1 MAECERNSVTLH
13 AISITDCS
21 VSMKKFATILKPL
34 MPVLAAAYGLGIIY
48 LTALPM
54 ADGDESLGSQVLC
67 WIITLGAIALTFF
80 IVKRVE
86 PKVFLEARQFSMK
99 WPIFPVVAGLLL
111 MVPLWLVVQ
120 GYLVYGFTSLINT
133 VRLEPIAFTPDEIRE
148 DLLASVHAVL
158 LAPVLEELCYRQLA
172 ISPFR
177 RRGAQI
183 AVCMVMAVLF
193 GILHVRNFFG
203 SFLAATLFG
212 LVFIWS
218 RNIWYAVLLHAG
230 SNLTATLVGVYC
242 VFGLGEGQMSKI
254 PVIFMPDAKFSIACV
269 VLAIAGLFLLKRKL
283 PQKSG
288 T

>member
-1 MAECERNSVTLH
+1 MQ

-21 VSMKKFATILKPL
+21 VSMKKLATILKPL

-86 PKVFLEARQFSMK
+86 PKVFPEARQFSMK

-111 MVPLWLVVQ
+111 MAPLWLVVQ
-120 GYLVYGFTSLINT
+120 GYLVYGFTSLIDT

-193 GILHVRNFFG
+193 GIPHVRNFFG

-230 SNLTATLVGVYC
+230 SNLTATLFGVYC
-242 VFGLGEGQMSKI
+242 VFGLGEVQMSKI
-254 PVIFMPDAKFSIACV
+254 PVIFMPDAKSTIACV

-288 T
+288 TLNTESLT

>member
-1 MAECERNSVTLH
+1 
-13 AISITDCS
+13 
-21 VSMKKFATILKPL
+21 MKKLATILKPL

-67 WIITLGAIALTFF
+67 WIITLGAIALTLF
-80 IVKRVE
+80 IVRRVE
-86 PKVFLEARQFSMK
+86 PKVFPEARQFSMK

-111 MVPLWLVVQ
+111 MAPLWSVVEE
-120 GYLVYGFTSLINT
+120 YLVYGFSSLMNT
-133 VRLEPIAFTPDEIRE
+133 VQLEPIAFTPDEIRE

-193 GILHVRNFFG
+193 GIPHVRNFLG

-242 VFGLGEGQMSKI
+242 VFGLGEVQMSKI

-269 VLAIAGLFLLKRKL
+269 VLAIAGLFLLKRKHS
-283 PQKSG
+283 QKSG

>member
-1 MAECERNSVTLH
+1 
-13 AISITDCS
+13 
-21 VSMKKFATILKPL
+21 MKKLATILKPL

-86 PKVFLEARQFSMK
+86 PKVFPEARQFSMK
-99 WPIFPVVAGLLL
+99 WPIFPVVVGLLL
-111 MVPLWLVVQ
+111 MAPLWSVVEE
-120 GYLVYGFTSLINT
+120 YLVYGFTSLINT
-133 VRLEPIAFTPDEIRE
+133 VRLEPIAFTPDVIRE

-183 AVCMVMAVLF
+183 AVCMVMALLF
-193 GILHVRNFFG
+193 GIFHVRNFFG

-212 LVFIWS
+212 LVFVWS

-230 SNLTATLVGVYC
+230 SNLTATSFGVYC

-288 T
+288 TLNTESLT

>member
-1 MAECERNSVTLH
+1 MQ

-21 VSMKKFATILKPL
+21 VSMKKLATILKPL

-86 PKVFLEARQFSMK
+86 PKVFPEARQFSMK

-111 MVPLWLVVQ
+111 MAPLWSVVQ

-230 SNLTATLVGVYC
+230 SNLTATLFGVYC
-242 VFGLGEGQMSKI
+242 VFGLGEVQMSKI
-254 PVIFMPDAKFSIACV
+254 PVIFMPDAKSTIACV

>member
-1 MAECERNSVTLH
+1 
-13 AISITDCS
+13 
-21 VSMKKFATILKPL
+21 MKKFATILKPL

-86 PKVFLEARQFSMK
+86 PKVFPEARQFSMK

-111 MVPLWLVVQ
+111 MAPLWSVVQ

-183 AVCMVMAVLF
+183 AVCMVMALLF

-212 LVFIWS
+212 LVFVWS

-242 VFGLGEGQMSKI
+242 VFGLGEVQMSKI

-269 VLAIAGLFLLKRKL
+269 VLAIAGLFLLKRKHS
-283 PQKSG
+283 QKSG

>member
-1 MAECERNSVTLH
+1 MQ

-21 VSMKKFATILKPL
+21 VSMKKLATILKPL

-86 PKVFLEARQFSMK
+86 PKVFPEARQFSMK

-111 MVPLWLVVQ
+111 MTPLWVVVKE
-120 GYLVYGFTSLINT
+120 YIVYGFTSLIDT

-212 LVFIWS
+212 LVFVWS

-242 VFGLGEGQMSKI
+242 VFGLGEVQMSKI
-254 PVIFMPDAKFSIACV
+254 PVIFMPDAKFAVASV
-269 VLAIAGLFLLKRKL
+269 VLAIAGLFLLKRKQS
-283 PQKSG
+283 QKLG
-288 T
+288 TLNTESLT

>member
-1 MAECERNSVTLH
+1 
-13 AISITDCS
+13 
-21 VSMKKFATILKPL
+21 MKKFATILKPL

-86 PKVFLEARQFSMK
+86 PKVFPEARQFSMK

-111 MVPLWLVVQ
+111 MAPLWSVVQ
-120 GYLVYGFTSLINT
+120 EYLVYGFTSLIDT

-193 GILHVRNFFG
+193 GIPHVRNFFG

-230 SNLTATLVGVYC
+230 SILPATLFGVYC
-242 VFGLGEGQMSKI
+242 VFGLGEFQMSKI
-254 PVIFMPDAKFSIACV
+254 PVIFMPDAKFTIASV
-269 VLAIAGLFLLKRKL
+269 VLAIAGLFLLKRKHS
-283 PQKSG
+283 QKSG

>member
-1 MAECERNSVTLH
+1 MQ

-21 VSMKKFATILKPL
+21 VSMKKLATILKPL

-86 PKVFLEARQFSMK
+86 PKVFPEARQFSMK

-111 MVPLWLVVQ
+111 MAPLWLVVQ
-120 GYLVYGFTSLINT
+120 GYLVYGFTSLIDT

-203 SFLAATLFG
+203 SFLAAMLFG
-212 LVFIWS
+212 LVFVWS

-242 VFGLGEGQMSKI
+242 VFGLGEVQMSKI
-254 PVIFMPDAKFSIACV
+254 PVIFMPDAKSTIACV

>member
-1 MAECERNSVTLH
+1 MQ

-21 VSMKKFATILKPL
+21 VSMKKLATILKPL

-86 PKVFLEARQFSMK
+86 PKVFPEARQFSMK

-111 MVPLWLVVQ
+111 MAPLWLVVQ
-120 GYLVYGFTSLINT
+120 EYLVYGFTSLINT

-183 AVCMVMAVLF
+183 AVCMVMALLF

-212 LVFIWS
+212 LVFVWS

-242 VFGLGEGQMSKI
+242 VFGLGEFQMSKI
-254 PVIFMPDAKFSIACV
+254 PVIFIPDAKFAVASV
-269 VLAIAGLFLLKRKL
+269 VLAIAGLFLLKRKQS
-283 PQKSG
+283 QKSG

>member
-1 MAECERNSVTLH
+1 MQ

-21 VSMKKFATILKPL
+21 VSMKKLATILKPL

-48 LTALPM
+48 LTALPL

-86 PKVFLEARQFSMK
+86 PKVFPEARQFSMK

-111 MVPLWLVVQ
+111 MAPLWSVVQ

-212 LVFIWS
+212 LVFVWS

-242 VFGLGEGQMSKI
+242 VFGLGEVQMSKI
-254 PVIFMPDAKFSIACV
+254 PVIFMSDAKFTIACV

-283 PQKSG
+283 PQESG

>member
-1 MAECERNSVTLH
+1 MQ

-86 PKVFLEARQFSMK
+86 PKVFPEARQFSMK

-111 MVPLWLVVQ
+111 MAPLWSVVQ
-120 GYLVYGFTSLINT
+120 EYLVYGFTSLINT

-183 AVCMVMAVLF
+183 AVCMVMALLF

-212 LVFIWS
+212 LVFVWS

-242 VFGLGEGQMSKI
+242 VFGLGEVQMSKI
-254 PVIFMPDAKFSIACV
+254 PVIFMPDAKFTIASV
-269 VLAIAGLFLLKRKL
+269 VLAIAGLFLLKRKQS
-283 PQKSG
+283 QKSG

>member
-1 MAECERNSVTLH
+1 
-13 AISITDCS
+13 
-21 VSMKKFATILKPL
+21 MKKLATILKPL

-86 PKVFLEARQFSMK
+86 PKVFPEARQFSMK

-111 MVPLWLVVQ
+111 MTPLWVVVKE
-120 GYLVYGFTSLINT
+120 YIVYGFTSLIDT

-212 LVFIWS
+212 LVFVWS

-242 VFGLGEGQMSKI
+242 VFGLGEVQMSKI
-254 PVIFMPDAKFSIACV
+254 PVIFMPDAKFAVASV
-269 VLAIAGLFLLKRKL
+269 VLAIAGLFLLKRKQS
-283 PQKSG
+283 QKLG
-288 T
+288 TLNTESLT

>member
-1 MAECERNSVTLH
+1 MQ

-86 PKVFLEARQFSMK
+86 PKVFPEARQFSMK
-99 WPIFPVVAGLLL
+99 WPIFPIVAGLLL
-111 MVPLWLVVQ
+111 MAPLWSVVQ

-183 AVCMVMAVLF
+183 AVCMVMALLF

-242 VFGLGEGQMSKI
+242 VFGLGEVQMSKI
-254 PVIFMPDAKFSIACV
+254 PVIVMPDAKFTIACV
-269 VLAIAGLFLLKRKL
+269 VLAIAGLFLLKRKHNK
-283 PQKSG
+283 KSG

>member
-1 MAECERNSVTLH
+1 MQ

-86 PKVFLEARQFSMK
+86 PKVFPEARQFSMK

-111 MVPLWLVVQ
+111 MAPLWSVVQ

-183 AVCMVMAVLF
+183 AVCIVMALLF

-203 SFLAATLFG
+203 SFLAAMLFG

-230 SNLTATLVGVYC
+230 SNLTATLFGVYC
-242 VFGLGEGQMSKI
+242 VFGLGEVQMSKI
-254 PVIFMPDAKFSIACV
+254 PVIFMPDAKSTIACV

>member
-1 MAECERNSVTLH
+1 
-13 AISITDCS
+13 
-21 VSMKKFATILKPL
+21 MKKLATILKPL
-34 MPVLAAAYGLGIIY
+34 MPILAAAYGLGVIY
-48 LTALPM
+48 LTALPT

-86 PKVFLEARQFSMK
+86 PKVFPEARQFSMK
-99 WPIFPVVAGLLL
+99 WPIFPIVAGLLL
-111 MVPLWLVVQ
+111 MAPLWLVVKE
-120 GYLVYGFTSLINT
+120 YLVYGFTSLINT

-193 GILHVRNFFG
+193 GIPHVRNFFG

-230 SNLTATLVGVYC
+230 SNLTATLFGVYC
-242 VFGLGEGQMSKI
+242 MFGLGEVQMSKI
-254 PVIFMPDAKFSIACV
+254 PVFFMPDAKFSIACV

>member
-1 MAECERNSVTLH
+1 MQ

-21 VSMKKFATILKPL
+21 VSMKKLATILKPL

-86 PKVFLEARQFSMK
+86 PKVFPEARQFSMK

-111 MVPLWLVVQ
+111 MAPLWLVVQ
-120 GYLVYGFTSLINT
+120 EYLVYGFSSLMNT
-133 VRLEPIAFTPDEIRE
+133 VQLEPIAFTSDEIRE

-183 AVCMVMAVLF
+183 AVCMVMALLF

-212 LVFIWS
+212 LVFVWS
-218 RNIWYAVLLHAG
+218 RNIWCAVLLHAG
-230 SNLTATLVGVYC
+230 SNLTATLFGVYC
-242 VFGLGEGQMSKI
+242 VFGLGEFQMSKI
-254 PVIFMPDAKFSIACV
+254 PVFFMPDAKFTIACV
-269 VLAIAGLFLLKRKL
+269 VLAIAGLFLLKRKHS
-283 PQKSG
+283 QKSG

>member
-1 MAECERNSVTLH
+1 MQ

-21 VSMKKFATILKPL
+21 VSMKKLATILKPL

-86 PKVFLEARQFSMK
+86 PKVFPEARQFSMK

-111 MVPLWLVVQ
+111 MAPLWLVVQ
-120 GYLVYGFTSLINT
+120 EYLVYGFTSLINT

-212 LVFIWS
+212 LVFVWS

-242 VFGLGEGQMSKI
+242 VFGLGEVQMSKI

-269 VLAIAGLFLLKRKL
+269 VLAIAGLFLLKRKQ

>member
-1 MAECERNSVTLH
+1 MQ

-21 VSMKKFATILKPL
+21 VSMKKLATILKPL

-86 PKVFLEARQFSMK
+86 PKVFPEARQFSMK

-111 MVPLWLVVQ
+111 MAPLWLVVQ
-120 GYLVYGFTSLINT
+120 EYLVYGFTSLINT

-183 AVCMVMAVLF
+183 AVCMVMALLF

-212 LVFIWS
+212 LVFVWS

-242 VFGLGEGQMSKI
+242 VFGLGEVQMSKI

>member
-1 MAECERNSVTLH
+1 MQ

-21 VSMKKFATILKPL
+21 VSMKKLATILKPL
-34 MPVLAAAYGLGIIY
+34 IPVLAAAYGLGIIY

-86 PKVFLEARQFSMK
+86 PKVFPEARQFSMK

-111 MVPLWLVVQ
+111 MTPLWVVVKE
-120 GYLVYGFTSLINT
+120 YIVYGFTSLIDT

-212 LVFIWS
+212 LVFVWS

-230 SNLTATLVGVYC
+230 SNLTATLFGVYC
-242 VFGLGEGQMSKI
+242 VFGLGEVQMSKI
-254 PVIFMPDAKFSIACV
+254 PVIFMPDAKFAVASV
-269 VLAIAGLFLLKRKL
+269 VLAIAGLFLLKRKQS
-283 PQKSG
+283 QKLG
-288 T
+288 TLNTESLT

>member
-1 MAECERNSVTLH
+1 
-13 AISITDCS
+13 
-21 VSMKKFATILKPL
+21 MKKLATILKPL

-86 PKVFLEARQFSMK
+86 PKVFPEARQFSMK

-111 MVPLWLVVQ
+111 MAPLWLVVQ

-183 AVCMVMAVLF
+183 AVCMVMALLF

-212 LVFIWS
+212 LVFVWS

-242 VFGLGEGQMSKI
+242 VFGLGEVQMSKI
-254 PVIFMPDAKFSIACV
+254 PVIFMPDAKSTIACV

>member
-1 MAECERNSVTLH
+1 MQ

-21 VSMKKFATILKPL
+21 VSMKKLATILKPL

-67 WIITLGAIALTFF
+67 WIITLGAIALTLF

-86 PKVFLEARQFSMK
+86 PKVFPEARQFSMK

-111 MVPLWLVVQ
+111 MAPLWLVVQ

-242 VFGLGEGQMSKI
+242 VFGLGEFQMSKI
-254 PVIFMPDAKFSIACV
+254 PVIFIPDAKFAVASV
-269 VLAIAGLFLLKRKL
+269 VLAIAGLFLLKRKQS
-283 PQKSG
+283 QKLG
-288 T
+288 TLNTESLT

>member
-1 MAECERNSVTLH
+1 MQ

-86 PKVFLEARQFSMK
+86 PKVFPEARQFSMK
-99 WPIFPVVAGLLL
+99 WPIFPIVAGLLL
-111 MVPLWLVVQ
+111 MAPLWSVVQ
-120 GYLVYGFTSLINT
+120 EYLVYGFTSLINT

-158 LAPVLEELCYRQLA
+158 LAPVLEELCYRQQA

-183 AVCMVMAVLF
+183 AVCMVMALLF

-242 VFGLGEGQMSKI
+242 VFGLGEVQMSKI
-254 PVIFMPDAKFSIACV
+254 PVIVMPDAKFTIACV
-269 VLAIAGLFLLKRKL
+269 VLAIAGLFLLKRKHNK
-283 PQKSG
+283 KSG

>member
-1 MAECERNSVTLH
+1 MQ

-21 VSMKKFATILKPL
+21 VSMKKLATILKPL

-86 PKVFLEARQFSMK
+86 PKVFPEARQFSMK

-111 MVPLWLVVQ
+111 MAPLWLVVQ
-120 GYLVYGFTSLINT
+120 EYLVYGFTSLINT

-183 AVCMVMAVLF
+183 AVCMVMALLF

-212 LVFIWS
+212 LVFVWS

-242 VFGLGEGQMSKI
+242 VFGLGEVQMSKI
-254 PVIFMPDAKFSIACV
+254 PVIFMPDAKLTIASV
-269 VLAIAGLFLLKRKL
+269 VLAIAGLFLLKRKHS
-283 PQKSG
+283 QKSG
-288 T
+288 TLNTESLT

>member
-1 MAECERNSVTLH
+1 
-13 AISITDCS
+13 
-21 VSMKKFATILKPL
+21 MKKLATILKPL

-54 ADGDESLGSQVLC
+54 ADGDESLESQVLC

-86 PKVFLEARQFSMK
+86 PKVFPEARQFSMK
-99 WPIFPVVAGLLL
+99 WPIFPIVAGLLL
-111 MVPLWLVVQ
+111 MAPLWSVVQ
-120 GYLVYGFTSLINT
+120 EYLVYGFTSLINT

-183 AVCMVMAVLF
+183 AVCMVMALLF

-218 RNIWYAVLLHAG
+218 RNIWYAILLHAG
-230 SNLTATLVGVYC
+230 HNLTATLLAVYC
-242 VFGLGEGQMSKI
+242 ASGLGELQMSKT
-254 PVIFMPDAKFSIACV
+254 PVIILPDTKVIIVSALTALI
-269 VLAIAGLFLLKRKL
+269 GLYLILNHKAL
-283 PQKSG
+283 DKSK
-288 T
+288 

>member
-1 MAECERNSVTLH
+1 MQ

-86 PKVFLEARQFSMK
+86 PKVFPEARQFSMK

-111 MVPLWLVVQ
+111 MAPLWSVVQ

-148 DLLASVHAVL
+148 DLLAGVHAVL

-212 LVFIWS
+212 LVFVWS

-242 VFGLGEGQMSKI
+242 VFGLGEFQMSKI
-254 PVIFMPDAKFSIACV
+254 PVIFMPDAKFTIASA

-288 T
+288 TLNTESLT

>member
-1 MAECERNSVTLH
+1 MQ

-21 VSMKKFATILKPL
+21 VSMKKLATILKPL

-86 PKVFLEARQFSMK
+86 PKVFPEARQFSMK

-111 MVPLWLVVQ
+111 MAPLWLVVQ

-183 AVCMVMAVLF
+183 AVCMVMALLF

-212 LVFIWS
+212 LVFVWS

-242 VFGLGEGQMSKI
+242 VFGLGEFQMSKI
-254 PVIFMPDAKFSIACV
+254 PVIFIPDAKFAVASV

>member
-1 MAECERNSVTLH
+1 MQ

-21 VSMKKFATILKPL
+21 VSMKKLATILKPL

-86 PKVFLEARQFSMK
+86 PKVFPEARQFSMK

-111 MVPLWLVVQ
+111 MAPLWLVVQ

-183 AVCMVMAVLF
+183 AVCMVMALLF

-212 LVFIWS
+212 LVFVWS

-242 VFGLGEGQMSKI
+242 VFGLGEVQMSKI
-254 PVIFMPDAKFSIACV
+254 PVIFMPDAKFTIACV
-269 VLAIAGLFLLKRKL
+269 VLAIAGLFLLKRKHS
-283 PQKSG
+283 QKSG

>member
-1 MAECERNSVTLH
+1 MAECERNSVTLQ

-21 VSMKKFATILKPL
+21 VSMKKLATILKPL

-48 LTALPM
+48 FTALPT
-54 ADGDESLGSQVLC
+54 ADGADSLGGNVLC
-67 WIITLGAIALTFF
+67 WIITLGAIVLTFF
-80 IVKRVE
+80 IVKRIE
-86 PKVFLEARQFSMK
+86 PKVFPEAKQFSMK
-99 WPIFPVVAGLLL
+99 WPVFPVVAGLLL
-111 MVPLWLVVQ
+111 IAPLWLIVQ
-120 GYLVYGFTSLINT
+120 EYLVYGFTSLIYT
-133 VRLEPIAFTPDEIRE
+133 VKLEPIAYTSDEIRE
-148 DLLASVHAVL
+148 DLLASVHAML

-193 GILHVRNFFG
+193 GIPHVRNFFG

-218 RNIWYAVLLHAG
+218 RNIWYAILLHAG
-230 SNLTATLVGVYC
+230 SNLSATLFAVYC
-242 VFGLGEGQMSKI
+242 MLGFGEVRMSKI
-254 PVIFMPDAKFSIACV
+254 PVIFMPDVKFTIACV
-269 VLAIAGLFLLKRKL
+269 VLAIAGVYLIKKKHTK
-283 PQKSG
+283 KSG

>member
-1 MAECERNSVTLH
+1 MFGIYEKACHYSETTDARPRCCLRTWYYLLDGIAHGGWRRVTRESGSLLDYH
-13 AISITDCS
+13 IGRHRVDLLYR
-21 VSMKKFATILKPL
+21 K
-34 MPVLAAAYGLGIIY
+34 GL
-48 LTALPM
+48 
-54 ADGDESLGSQVLC
+54 
-67 WIITLGAIALTFF
+67 
-80 IVKRVE
+80 E
-86 PKVFLEARQFSMK
+86 PKVFPEARQFSMK
-99 WPIFPVVAGLLL
+99 WPIFPIVAGLLL
-111 MVPLWLVVQ
+111 MAPLWLVVKE
-120 GYLVYGFTSLINT
+120 YLVYGFTSLINT

-148 DLLASVHAVL
+148 DLLASVHTVL

-193 GILHVRNFFG
+193 GIPHVRNFFG

-212 LVFIWS
+212 LVFVWS

-242 VFGLGEGQMSKI
+242 VFGLGEVQMSKI
-254 PVIFMPDAKFSIACV
+254 PVIFMPDAKFTIACV

-288 T
+288 TLNTESLT

>member
-1 MAECERNSVTLH
+1 MQ

-67 WIITLGAIALTFF
+67 WIFTLGAIALTFF

-86 PKVFLEARQFSMK
+86 PKVFPEARQFSMK

-111 MVPLWLVVQ
+111 MAPLWLVVQ

-193 GILHVRNFFG
+193 GIPHVRNLFG

-230 SNLTATLVGVYC
+230 SNLTATLFGVYC
-242 VFGLGEGQMSKI
+242 VFGLGEVQMSKI

>member
-1 MAECERNSVTLH
+1 MQ

-86 PKVFLEARQFSMK
+86 PKVFPEARQFSMK

-111 MVPLWLVVQ
+111 MAPLWLVVQ

-242 VFGLGEGQMSKI
+242 VFGLGEFQMSKI
-254 PVIFMPDAKFSIACV
+254 PVIFMPDAKFTIACV

-283 PQKSG
+283 SQKSG

>member
-1 MAECERNSVTLH
+1 MQ

-86 PKVFLEARQFSMK
+86 PKVFPEARQFSMK

-111 MVPLWLVVQ
+111 MAPLWLVVQ
-120 GYLVYGFTSLINT
+120 GYLVYGFTSLIDT

-230 SNLTATLVGVYC
+230 SNLTATLFGVYC
-242 VFGLGEGQMSKI
+242 VFGLGEFQMSKI
-254 PVIFMPDAKFSIACV
+254 PVIVMPDAKFTIACV

>member
-1 MAECERNSVTLH
+1 MQ

-21 VSMKKFATILKPL
+21 VSMKKLATILKPL

-86 PKVFLEARQFSMK
+86 PKVFPEARQFSMK

-111 MVPLWLVVQ
+111 MAPLWLVVQ
-120 GYLVYGFTSLINT
+120 EYLVYGFTSLINT

-183 AVCMVMAVLF
+183 AVCMVMALLF

-212 LVFIWS
+212 LVFVWS

-242 VFGLGEGQMSKI
+242 VFGLGEFQMSKI
-254 PVIFMPDAKFSIACV
+254 PVIFIPDAKFAVASV
-269 VLAIAGLFLLKRKL
+269 VLASAGLFLLKRKL

>member
-1 MAECERNSVTLH
+1 MQ

-86 PKVFLEARQFSMK
+86 PKVFPEARQFSMK

-111 MVPLWLVVQ
+111 MAPLWLVVQ
-120 GYLVYGFTSLINT
+120 EYLVYGFTSLINT

-183 AVCMVMAVLF
+183 AVCMVMALLF
-193 GILHVRNFFG
+193 GILHGRNFFG
-203 SFLAATLFG
+203 SFLAAMLFG

-242 VFGLGEGQMSKI
+242 VFGLGEVQMSKI
-254 PVIFMPDAKFSIACV
+254 PVIFMPDAKFTIASV
-269 VLAIAGLFLLKRKL
+269 VLAIAGLFLFKRKHS
-283 PQKSG
+283 QKSG

>member
-1 MAECERNSVTLH
+1 MQ

-21 VSMKKFATILKPL
+21 VSMKKLATILKPL

-86 PKVFLEARQFSMK
+86 PKVFPEARQFSMK

-111 MVPLWLVVQ
+111 MAPLWLVVQ
-120 GYLVYGFTSLINT
+120 EYLVYGFTSLINT

-183 AVCMVMAVLF
+183 AVCMVMALLF
-193 GILHVRNFFG
+193 GILHGRNFFG

-212 LVFIWS
+212 LVFVWS

-242 VFGLGEGQMSKI
+242 LFGLGEVQMSKI
-254 PVIFMPDAKFSIACV
+254 PVIFMPDAKFTIACV

>member
-1 MAECERNSVTLH
+1 MQ

-21 VSMKKFATILKPL
+21 VSMKKLATILKPL

-67 WIITLGAIALTFF
+67 WIITLGAIVLTFF

-86 PKVFLEARQFSMK
+86 PKVFPEARQFSMK
-99 WPIFPVVAGLLL
+99 WPIFPIVAGLLL
-111 MVPLWLVVQ
+111 MAPLWLVVKE
-120 GYLVYGFTSLINT
+120 YIVYGFTSLINT

-193 GILHVRNFFG
+193 GIPHVRNFIG

-242 VFGLGEGQMSKI
+242 VFGLGEFQMSKI
-254 PVIFMPDAKFSIACV
+254 PVIFMPDAKFTIACV